1 MTRRAPNTHCRV
13 VINHQSD
20 SGCEETMFGKGGI
33 PHALR
38 SWWGPPPGL
47 ASQYNQQTKEEKK
60 EAETGGTKKCFVL
73 ILPHP
78 APGCPGPL
86 WIRAGNVCCGLGA
99 AAWFTQK
106 GRRGEG
112 RAKSTSRPGRWAFVG
127 WEGRFVIGLLVML
140 FVDGRQPLRGMWVE
154 MARCVCVCVCVQ

>member
-20 SGCEETMFGKGGI
+20 SGCEETMFGEGGI

-60 EAETGGTKKCFVL
+60 KRKKQRGGVFRFDSSPSV
-73 ILPHP
+73 PRV
-78 APGCPGPL
+78 PGSVVDKSRERLLRTRC
-86 WIRAGNVCCGLGA
+86 RRVV
-99 AAWFTQK
+99 TQK

-112 RAKSTSRPGRWAFVG
+112 RAKSTSRPGRSAFVG

-140 FVDGRQPLRGMWVE
+140 FVDGRQPLRGMWV
-154 MARCVCVCVCVQ
+154 